1 MNTLIYLTQANGNET
16 MGNLLFDSKILS
28 RIFDG
33 MLDIGLRILLAA
45 LTLIVGIQIVKL
57 VRRLVKNV
65 LTKAEAEVG
74 VVQFLDSFLKIALY
88 VVLGFII
95 AAGFGVDA
103 ASIVAILGSAGVAV
117 GLALQGSLS
126 NLAGGVLIL
135 ILKPFKVGDYIKEDS
150 AGNEGT
156 VSEIQM
162 FYTKLRTPDNRT
174 IILPNGTLANTS
186 LTNATQT
193 DKRRIDIKV
202 GISYM
207 ADIKTAKEVLRG
219 VLDREKAILPEQD
232 KLVYVDELGE
242 SAVVMGVRCWVKKED
257 YWNVKWSL
265 TEEIKYTLDENGIS
279 IPFPQMEVR
288 VSGVLDT

>member
-16 MGNLLFDSKILS
+16 IGNLLFDSKILS
-28 RIFDG
+28 RMFDG
-33 MLDIGLRILLAA
+33 MLDIGVRILLAA

-219 VLDREKAILPEQD
+219 VLDKEKAILPDKD

-279 IPFPQMEVR
+279 IPFPQMEVK